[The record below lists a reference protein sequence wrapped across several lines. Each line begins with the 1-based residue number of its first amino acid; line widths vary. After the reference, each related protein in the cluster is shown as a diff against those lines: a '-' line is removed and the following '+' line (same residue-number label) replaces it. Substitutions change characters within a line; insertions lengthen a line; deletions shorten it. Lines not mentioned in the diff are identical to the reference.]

1 MTICVNGK
9 SITLEEKMNI
19 TALLEHEGYI
29 PETIVVERNEK
40 IVSKDE
46 YDSIFTEEGDVIEI
60 LRFVGGGQ

>member
-9 SITLEEKMNI
+9 NITLEEKMNI
-19 TALLEHEGYI
+19 TSLLEHEGYI
-29 PETIVVERNEK
+29 PETIVVERNEE

-46 YDSIFTEEGDVIEI
+46 YDNIFTEDEDVIEI

>member
-29 PETIVVERNEK
+29 PETIVVERNEE

-46 YDSIFTEEGDVIEI
+46 YDSIFTEKVN
-60 LRFVGGGQ
+60 

>member
-19 TALLEHEGYI
+19 TSLLEQEGYI
-29 PETIVVERNEK
+29 PETIVVERNEE
-40 IVSKDE
+40 IVSKNE

>member
-19 TALLEHEGYI
+19 TSLLKHEGYI
-29 PETIVVERNEK
+29 PETIVVERNEE
-40 IVSKDE
+40 IVSKSE